1 MNTLDLGNGPAILL
15 IHAFPLNRR
24 MWAPQIASLAS
35 HFRVVAP
42 DIRGFGESQPAS
54 PWTMDEMADD
64 LRSLLDSLG
73 IQTCAVAGVSMG
85 GYIALPFWSKYP
97 QRVSRLVL
105 ANTRARAD
113 NEMEK
118 NARNEMIAA
127 IQQNGASILPDGMLP
142 RLLKP
147 NASHDVILTVR
158 KMIEEVNASGAA
170 YAVMA
175 MRDRVDFSTSLH
187 RINCPTM
194 VVTGADD
201 VIIRAEDSR
210 ALAAAIPDCRF
221 VSIPDSGHLSNLESP
236 EEFNRA
242 LLGFLS
248 P

>member
-1 MNTLDLGNGPAILL
+1 
-15 IHAFPLNRR
+15 
-24 MWAPQIASLAS
+24 
-35 HFRVVAP
+35 
-42 DIRGFGESQPAS
+42 
-54 PWTMDEMADD
+54 
-64 LRSLLDSLG
+64 
-73 IQTCAVAGVSMG
+73 
-85 GYIALPFWSKYP
+85 
-97 QRVSRLVL
+97 
-105 ANTRARAD
+105 
-113 NEMEK
+113 
-118 NARNEMIAA
+118 
-127 IQQNGASILPDGMLP
+127 
-142 RLLKP
+142 
-147 NASHDVILTVR
+147 
-158 KMIEEVNASGAA
+158 VNASGAA